1 MGLLEFFEKNKD
13 CPDSVEAEIESVPEP
28 LQEENFDLQTEEKVP
43 ENASNSQKNP
53 SRKRDKSKKDSGV
66 QNETPKEEENLDLS
80 EESMPEKLENQS
92 KNSPKSKRNSKK
104 RNSKTKKD
112 SETLNE
118 TPKEENFDTMP
129 EETKSE
135 NQSENANNSMRN
147 SRKRDSEP
155 KTKVEKPSKKAK
167 KSFDSNA
174 FDNELAQF
182 EQLRTKKSFDKN
194 AFDNELAEV
203 EQLTNDLINNIR
215 PRKRSARNSSSVQAA
230 TSQVDDTT
238 KTPETSEKNPQNSVK
253 TPEVEMN
260 QSIQVSRRNSRIS
273 RLFDKEAFDIEA
285 TKVSKFAQQIV
296 NSPRKRSSILNL
308 TPILRGQTA
317 SAINSPLVSTMNGR
331 SAINSPLVSAK
342 NPPQN
347 SVKPPLPKMTTA
359 EIYARQNSQNSVK
372 TPLHKRPSMT
382 SAKLTETKKKGR
394 SS

>member
-1 MGLLEFFEKNKD
+1 MGLLEFFEKNKG

-28 LQEENFDLQTEEKVP
+28 LQEGNFDLQTEEKVP
-43 ENASNSQKNP
+43 ENASNSRKNP
-53 SRKRDKSKKDSGV
+53 SRKRDKSKKDSGL
-66 QNETPKEEENLDLS
+66 QNETPREEEKLDLS

-92 KNSPKSKRNSKK
+92 ENAPKSKRNSKK

-118 TPKEENFDTMP
+118 TPKEENVDMP

-135 NQSENANNSMRN
+135 EQENQSENATNSKRN

-155 KTKVEKPSKKAK
+155 KAKVEKPSKKAK
-167 KSFDSNA
+167 KSFDSIA

-182 EQLRTKKSFDKN
+182 EQLKDEKSFDKN

-203 EQLTNDLINNIR
+203 KQLTNDLINNI
-215 PRKRSARNSSSVQAA
+215 PQRKSSVQAA
-230 TSQVDDTT
+230 TSQIDDTT
-238 KTPETSEKNPQNSVK
+238 KTPETSEKNAQNSVK

-260 QSIQVSRRNSRIS
+260 KSIQASRRNSRIS

-331 SAINSPLVSAK
+331 SAINSPVVSAK

-347 SVKPPLPKMTTA
+347 SVKTPLHKMTTA

-382 SAKLTETKKKGR
+382 SAKLT
-394 SS
+394 